1 MKNIFLEKLYEN
13 CGRQTSPR
21 NFFPK
26 NQIES
31 TVRNFMPF
39 AFIVFKRRELPKMH

>member
-1 MKNIFLEKLYEN
+1 MKIAADKLV
-13 CGRQTSPR
+13 PD
-21 NFFPK
+21 FFPK
-26 NQIES
+26 TQIES